1 MTKRF
6 AYAKITLYKGCEEK
20 GAYNNANREMAVGAS
35 QSEGVGDSS
44 FRAERK
50 KAKFFASRTFP

>member
-1 MTKRF
+1 MLKLR
-6 AYAKITLYKGCEEK
+6 YRKGCEEK

-35 QSEGVGDSS
+35 QSEGVSDSS

-50 KAKFFASRTFP
+50 KAKRFASRTFP